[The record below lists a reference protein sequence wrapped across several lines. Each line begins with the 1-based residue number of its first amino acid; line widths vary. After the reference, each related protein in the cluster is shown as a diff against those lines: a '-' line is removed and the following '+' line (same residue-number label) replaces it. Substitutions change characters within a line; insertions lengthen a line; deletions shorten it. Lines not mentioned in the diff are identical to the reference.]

1 MPSPPL
7 AFCRRALAAWAAGS
21 LLTVAA
27 PALAQETTYP
37 SRPVRL
43 LVGFAAGSAS
53 DLIARPL
60 AQKLSER
67 LGQPVTVE
75 NRPGANGVLA
85 SEAVARAAPD
95 GHTLLLGTF
104 SQTVV
109 TPLLRSDLP
118 YDTERDLA
126 PVAGVVQPPLVVAV
140 PADLPARSLGELVA
154 LARARPGQLNMGS
167 AGSGDL
173 GHLALELLKRQMG
186 FDIVHVPYRG
196 SGPALQDML
205 GGRVQLMISPYIV
218 MKGPAEA
225 GQVRVL
231 AVTSSERLP
240 ALPDVPTVAEA
251 GGPPGFEAAG
261 FIGLYAPAATP
272 RPVLARV
279 EAGAGWA
286 ARETDLPRSY
296 AAQGLLP
303 RPAGAEEF
311 AAYLARERE
320 KWRRVIREAGITAD

>member
-7 AFCRRALAAWAAGS
+7 AFRRRALAAWAAGS
-21 LLTVAA
+21 LLPAAA

-173 GHLALELLKRQMG
+173 GHLALELLKRRMG

-251 GGPPGFEAAG
+251 GARRGSRRRASSASTPPPRRRAPSWRASRRRRAG
-261 FIGLYAPAATP
+261 RRARRTCRAPTP
-272 RPVLARV
+272 RRGSCPASPAR
-279 EAGAGWA
+279 
-286 ARETDLPRSY
+286 RSSPPTSR
-296 AAQGLLP
+296 ASG
-303 RPAGAEEF
+303 RSG
-311 AAYLARERE
+311 
-320 KWRRVIREAGITAD
+320 GG